1 MRAGGQRRNVR
12 LARAVMLSA
21 IAQGNRRQQGQEP
34 QPTAAARLLAGRPA
48 PGVGYITRERGRER
62 ERERERERAAGSRM
76 ATVSVLAQDSGRQ
89 YGRGSQP
96 TAAVRLTAGRPAP
109 GVGYI
114 SKRERERERERDL
127 GENFA
132 WLTTPYSIF
141 SFS

>member
-12 LARAVMLSA
+12 LSRAAMLSA

-34 QPTAAARLLAGRPA
+34 QPTAAARLPAGRP
-48 PGVGYITRERGRER
+48 T
-62 ERERERERAAGSRM
+62 
-76 ATVSVLAQDSGRQ
+76 
-89 YGRGSQP
+89 
-96 TAAVRLTAGRPAP
+96 P

-114 SKRERERERERDL
+114 SKRERERETW

>member
-1 MRAGGQRRNVR
+1 MRADGQCRDVR

-34 QPTAAARLLAGRPA
+34 QPTAAARLPAGRP
-48 PGVGYITRERGRER
+48 T
-62 ERERERERAAGSRM
+62 
-76 ATVSVLAQDSGRQ
+76 
-89 YGRGSQP
+89 
-96 TAAVRLTAGRPAP
+96 P

-114 SKRERERERERDL
+114 SKRERERERETW